1 MILLTVL
8 MILLGSFYKLEEAI
22 PTSLSRLSRP
32 TIILDAGHGGEDGG
46 AVGVDGII
54 EKDIN
59 LSIAQDL
66 RDLLVMN
73 GYTVVM
79 TRDSD
84 TAIYD
89 PGMETLREKKVSD
102 LENRL
107 ELMKEYPGS
116 IFIRISSVRP
126 SIRAPR
132 SFTAPIPRPPRSW
145 RRLSRNMQ
153 KQTWMRRTTA
163 PSRKW
168 AMRSICSGMRR
179 QRLSWWNAGSFPTRT
194 RPTNWWMR
202 TTRSG
207 WPL

>member
-59 LSIAQDL
+59 LSIAQNL

-84 TAIYD
+84 TAI
-89 PGMETLREKKVSD
+89 
-102 LENRL
+102 
-107 ELMKEYPGS
+107 
-116 IFIRISSVRP
+116 
-126 SIRAPR
+126 
-132 SFTAPIPRPPRSW
+132 
-145 RRLSRNMQ
+145 
-153 KQTWMRRTTA
+153 
-163 PSRKW
+163 
-168 AMRSICSGMRR
+168 
-179 QRLSWWNAGSFPTRT
+179 
-194 RPTNWWMR
+194 
-202 TTRSG
+202 
-207 WPL
+207 

>member
-59 LSIAQDL
+59 LSIAQNL

-79 TRDSD
+79 TGTVTPPS
-84 TAIYD
+84 
-89 PGMETLREKKVSD
+89 MTLAW
-102 LENRL
+102 RL
-107 ELMKEYPGS
+107 CGK
-116 IFIRISSVRP
+116 
-126 SIRAPR
+126 
-132 SFTAPIPRPPRSW
+132 
-145 RRLSRNMQ
+145 RRF
-153 KQTWMRRTTA
+153 QTWKTVW
-163 PSRKW
+163 S
-168 AMRSICSGMRR
+168 
-179 QRLSWWNAGSFPTRT
+179 
-194 RPTNWWMR
+194 
-202 TTRSG
+202 
-207 WPL
+207 